1 MTVCVQP
8 LYNNYNESQ
17 DLVEWL
23 ELNQILGATK
33 FTIYKDN
40 VSKQVSCVLDYYQD
54 LGIIEVLSWDFEVIF
69 LTYLQRKV
77 NYTYLFKVTKMYSY
91 VHYSLQA

>member
-1 MTVCVQP
+1 MTICVQP
-8 LYNNYNESQ
+8 LHNNYNESQ

-23 ELNQILGATK
+23 ELNQILGATQ

-54 LGIIEVLSWDFEVIF
+54 LGIIDVLSWDFEVPNLSYF
-69 LTYLQRKV
+69 QRQV
-77 NYTYLFKVTKMYSY
+77 DYIYRVFHME
-91 VHYSLQA
+91 

>member
-8 LYNNYNESQ
+8 LYNNYSESQ

-54 LGIIEVLSWDFEVIF
+54 LGVIEVLSWDFEVIF
-69 LTYLQRKV
+69 LTY
-77 NYTYLFKVTKMYSY
+77 
-91 VHYSLQA
+91 

>member
-1 MTVCVQP
+1 MQP
-8 LYNNYNESQ
+8 LHNNYNESQ

-23 ELNQILGATK
+23 ELNQILGATQ

-54 LGIIEVLSWDFEVIF
+54 LGIIEVLSWDFEVPNLSYF
-69 LTYLQRKV
+69 QRQIDYIYRV
-77 NYTYLFKVTKMYSY
+77 ME
-91 VHYSLQA
+91 

>member
-77 NYTYLFKVTKMYSY
+77 NYTGCSIWNDTK
-91 VHYSLQA
+91 AKK

>member
-54 LGIIEVLSWDFEVIF
+54 LGIIDVLSWDFEVIF
-69 LTYLQRKV
+69 LTYLQTKV
-77 NYTYLFKVTKMYSY
+77 NYTYL
-91 VHYSLQA
+91 

>member
-40 VSKQVSCVLDYYQD
+40 VSKQVSCVLDFYQD

-69 LTYLQRKV
+69 LTYLLAKKSKLYRVFQ
-77 NYTYLFKVTKMYSY
+77 ME
-91 VHYSLQA
+91 